1 MNSQSSSST
10 PSNNRRSKRLLV
22 HIPVFVIA
30 VQPDKQRMREV
41 AQTLVVS
48 AHGCLIDLTMKLEIG
63 QLLIIKNLDGEQE
76 QSARVASL
84 NAVANG
90 KTEVGIE
97 FLAPAPHFWHI
108 NPPPADWLAYDS
120 AITSQ
125 RL

>member
-1 MNSQSSSST
+1 MNSHSSNSAAI
-10 PSNNRRSKRLLV
+10 NNRRSKRLLLQ
-22 HIPVFVIA
+22 ISVFVIA
-30 VQPDKQRMREV
+30 VQADKQQVREV

-63 QLLIIKNLDGEQE
+63 QLVTVKNVDGEQE

-97 FLAPAPHFWHI
+97 FLAPAAHFWRVK
-108 NPPPADWLAYDS
+108 PPPADWLEHDPVAVAKRS
-120 AITSQ
+120 
-125 RL
+125 